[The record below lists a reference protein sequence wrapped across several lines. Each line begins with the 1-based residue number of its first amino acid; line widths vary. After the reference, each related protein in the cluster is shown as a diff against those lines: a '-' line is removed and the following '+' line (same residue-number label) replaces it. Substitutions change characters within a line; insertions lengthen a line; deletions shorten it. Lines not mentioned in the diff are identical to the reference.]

1 MKLNQGLPFDN
12 RGETKQIVVFE
23 KKRGGRKLLVDYLK
37 ILPSNKAQSYWKK
50 QSIFK
55 CEEKNHS
62 LSAPCKLPAGG
73 WQPDA
78 KNRGKKSKSA
88 PFIGNRVI
96 SWRLPGNKWMHSI
109 IDRFFPIC
117 YGTSNE
123 NYTTVLSQSNLTLCA
138 GDKERFFVEPS
149 RPFFSYRKVEIVFC
163 FPSGK
168 WNRAMIKLF
177 SLKQQKKEGEGAK
190 GGAKRASAAQLRI
203 TKGAAWFGFRA

>member
-1 MKLNQGLPFDN
+1 MLIISKFYLRIKLKVTERN
-12 RGETKQIVVFE
+12 KVFLN
-23 KKRGGRKLLVDYLK
+23 GRKK
-37 ILPSNKAQSYWKK
+37 IIPV
-50 QSIFK
+50 
-55 CEEKNHS
+55 
-62 LSAPCKLPAGG
+62 SAPCKLPAGG

-96 SWRLPGNKWMHSI
+96 RWRLPGNKWMHSI

-123 NYTTVLSQSNLTLCA
+123 NHTTVLSQSNLTLCA

>member
-1 MKLNQGLPFDN
+1 MLIISKFYLRIKLKVTERN
-12 RGETKQIVVFE
+12 KVFLNVR
-23 KKRGGRKLLVDYLK
+23 KKIIPV
-37 ILPSNKAQSYWKK
+37 
-50 QSIFK
+50 
-55 CEEKNHS
+55 
-62 LSAPCKLPAGG
+62 SAPCKLPAGG

-96 SWRLPGNKWMHSI
+96 RWRLPGNKWMHSI

-123 NYTTVLSQSNLTLCA
+123 NHTTVLSQSNLTLRA
-138 GDKERFFVEPS
+138 GDKERFFVEPP